1 MTTRDV
7 ERIRF
12 VTRHFNDLQGLRFE
26 VPVGLFLMGYGGMHL
41 FPGGPLT
48 LLFFAVLLIGFV
60 ITWKVSPRGG
70 SYYKK
75 RFGEVEQ
82 LPALYGLE
90 LSPVSVYSPAG
101 PAPLAFSRR
110 PMHPVMRW
118 ILIPAALALA
128 LFVILRAISPSA
140 AIMTDSSRAD
150 PWREFD
156 SPVVEIGAPGPTLG
170 TSLVPA
176 LAQALYVVCGAC
188 FVGVWLWRERRL
200 SQIYYLALGLPLLG
214 LAVFGACLGPAMSA
228 LWHLGITVSSRFVLL
243 SLAYFSLAML
253 VCGSAMVIT
262 GLLDH
267 WQIARVLRPVEEES

>member
-1 MTTRDV
+1 MTNRDI

-12 VTRHFNDLQGLRFE
+12 VTQHFNDLQGLRFE

-41 FPGGPLT
+41 FPGGLLT
-48 LLFFAVLLIGFV
+48 FLFFAVLMIGFV
-60 ITWKVSPRGG
+60 ISWRVSPRG

-110 PMHPVMRW
+110 PKSPVTRW
-118 ILIPAALALA
+118 ILTPVLVALA

-140 AIMTDSSRAD
+140 AIFTDSSLMD

-156 SPVVEIGAPGPTLG
+156 PPVVEIGVPAPSLEA
-170 TSLVPA
+170 SLVPA
-176 LAQALYVVCGAC
+176 LAQALYAVCGAC
-188 FVGVWLWRERRL
+188 FVGVWLWRERRI
-200 SQIYYLALGLPLLG
+200 SQLYYLVLGALLLG
-214 LAVFGACLGPAMSA
+214 LAAFGACLGPVMSA
-228 LWHLGITVSSRFVLL
+228 LWHLGIAGAGRFVLL
-243 SLAYFSLAML
+243 SLVYFSLAML
-253 VCGSAMVIT
+253 LCGSAMVLA

-267 WQIARVLRPVEEES
+267 WQITRVLRPVEEPS